1 MPEPTLPNLSPYKH
15 DDMMEDEISLLDLA
29 ITLAKHKKLIIGLPF
44 IVAMLA
50 AVGTL
55 IIPNTYTATTRVL
68 PSVAAIPKETLVSLL
83 NSQLMSD
90 SLIHR
95 FRLQP
100 VYQTRSHLSTRKALQ
115 DAVKIVIAKDG
126 VIDISVDDK
135 SPQRAALMANSFPVI
150 LQQITHNFGLT
161 EAAQRRRLLE
171 RQLPDAK
178 HVFDQAELDLN
189 SVRRGGG
196 IDKSDERVQELVRK
210 SSELKAKIAMK
221 EVELVT
227 MGVFDPARNP
237 NYIRTQQELSDLW
250 SEFSKV
256 DNSTMTT
263 GKVSDAELDYLRKIR
278 DLNYNETRYDQLLK
292 QIEIAKADEIKETP
306 SIQVLERADIPE
318 QHSKPKR
325 AMIVMTSALAAGF
338 LAILWAFIAEALQK
352 TKADEKRKAGVHLL
366 LTYLHWK

>member
-1 MPEPTLPNLSPYKH
+1 
-15 DDMMEDEISLLDLA
+15 
-29 ITLAKHKKLIIGLPF
+29 
-44 IVAMLA
+44 
-50 AVGTL
+50 
-55 IIPNTYTATTRVL
+55 
-68 PSVAAIPKETLVSLL
+68 
-83 NSQLMSD
+83 
-90 SLIHR
+90 
-95 FRLQP
+95 
-100 VYQTRSHLSTRKALQ
+100 LSTRKALQ